1 MEKKSYIFNLIHYVL
16 VLGFIFIFPLF
27 FLPITREFLIY
38 SKFYLLVLFAVLLL
52 FVSLSKFI
60 FTKKISWASNPT
72 LQPFLLI
79 ILAYILSIILVSPN
93 KIQGIFRPQY
103 GLVMIFSMMIY
114 YLYSSYFL
122 KKTKVQP
129 ALVLSVSGLFVAIIS
144 MIMMVDPFQKVNLPA
159 YWSFLKNTSFNTIGS
174 SIDLVSFLL
183 FIIIGASLYIWRV
196 QKGALKHTE
205 NKRVYTAFLGVTI
218 VAAAVTIVFTLYTV
232 IQSMLTEGTQVI
244 LPPLNLSWFAAL
256 EILKNP
262 LTAIFGVGLDNF
274 GSLFTQVRT
283 TQYNLTSLWQVN
295 SFATSRSA
303 ILHIFTELGLLG
315 LVGFGLMIY
324 YVMKDIQKGQIETKG
339 MFITS
344 LALLFLLPPS
354 LINFFLFFTSMAF
367 LVSDIRS
374 EAKLEEYEV
383 DLSKMVP
390 AHIGLSVLGFLFIG
404 SSIYFVGR
412 NFLSELY
419 FKRSIDAISENSLQK
434 LYRNQQQAV
443 QYNPYS
449 EEFRRNFSQANLLV
463 ANNLAAKAQAGA
475 QLSEQERNAV
485 TQSLQIAINEAK
497 AAVALNPARV
507 SNWQNLAGIYRQI
520 LNAVQQAPAWTLASY
535 QQAIALD
542 RYNPVLRLELGSV
555 FYLLQD
561 YASAQRLFEQ
571 AASLKPDW
579 ANAHYNL
586 GWAYYQSKQYRDAV
600 QQMQVV
606 VGLLDPAKAEADYK
620 KAQDDLKTFQKK
632 YDEELALQQ
641 GTQEAEETTETQQ
654 LNLPTPPPAAVEPK
668 LELPK
673 ESSPEG
679 KVTP

>member
-1 MEKKSYIFNLIHYVL
+1 MEKKSYIFNFIHYVL
-16 VLGFIFIFPLF
+16 IIGFIFLFPLF

-38 SKFYLLVLFAVLLL
+38 SKFYFLILFALLLL

-60 FTKKISWASNPT
+60 FTKKVTWATNPS

-79 ILAYILSIILVSPN
+79 ILAYVLSIILVTPN
-93 KIQGIFRPQY
+93 KIQAIFRPQY
-103 GLVMIFSMMIY
+103 GLVMIISMIVF

-144 MIMMVDPFQKVNLPA
+144 MIMMVDPFQKINLPS
-159 YWSFLKNTSFNTIGS
+159 YWSFLKNNSFNTIGS
-174 SIDLVSFLL
+174 SFDLVSFLL
-183 FIIIGASLYIWRV
+183 FIIIGASLYIWRI
-196 QKGALKHTE
+196 QKGALKDSE
-205 NKRVYTAFLGVTI
+205 NKRIYTTFLGVTI
-218 VAAAVTIVFTLYTV
+218 TAAAVTIAFTLYTV

-262 LTAIFGVGLDNF
+262 LTAVFGVGVDNF
-274 GSLFTQVRT
+274 GSLFTQVRNP
-283 TQYNLTSLWQVN
+283 QYNLTSLWQVS
-295 SFATSRSA
+295 SFASSRSA

-315 LVGFGLMIY
+315 LVGFGLLIY
-324 YVMKDIQKGQIETKG
+324 YVFKDLNKTQIETKG

-354 LINFFLFFTSMAF
+354 LINFFLFFASMAF
-367 LVSDIRS
+367 VVADVRG
-374 EAKLEEYEV
+374 EQKLDEYEV
-383 DLSKMVP
+383 DLSKLVP

-434 LYRNQQQAV
+434 LYQNQQQAV

-463 ANNLAAKAQAGA
+463 ANNLAAKAQTGA
-475 QLSEQERNAV
+475 QLTEQERTAV
-485 TQSLQIAINEAK
+485 TQSLQISINEAK

-507 SNWQNLAGIYRQI
+507 TNWQNLAGIYRQI
-520 LNAVQQAPAWTLASY
+520 LNAVQQAPVWTIASY
-535 QQAIALD
+535 QQAISLD

-561 YASAQRLFEQ
+561 YESAQRLFEQ
-571 AASLKPDW
+571 AVSLKPDW
-579 ANAHYNL
+579 ANSHYNL
-586 GWAYYQSKQYRDAV
+586 AWAYYQNGNYRGAV

-606 VGLLDPAKAEADYK
+606 IGLVDPARAEDDYK
-620 KAQDDLKTFQKK
+620 KAQDDLKTFQQK
-632 YDEELALQQ
+632 YDEQIAQQ
-641 GTQEAEETTETQQ
+641 QATETTEEAPTQE

-673 ESSPEG
+673 ESSPGATVER
-679 KVTP
+679 